1 MEENIFPHPAVAGE
15 LSKMVE
21 ARLHNDA
28 EVKDIIRPL
37 QMRLVNS
44 IAAPIYL
51 IMDPT
56 TEKILAKREGAM
68 LDEEEF
74 AEWLRKGMQR

>member
-1 MEENIFPHPAVAGE
+1 MEEGVFHDPAVAGE
-15 LSKMVE
+15 LAKMVE

-28 EVKDIIRPL
+28 EVKGIVRPL

-51 IMDPT
+51 IMDPR
-56 TEKILAKREGAM
+56 TEKILARQDGAM
-68 LDEEEF
+68 LDEHKF
-74 AEWLRKGMQR
+74 ATWLREAVK